1 MENMITKTRTQTMMS
16 NEAIAPAAASSCVFN
31 WWFYGY
37 YFSQES
43 GRL

>member
-1 MENMITKTRTQTMMS
+1 MITKTRTQTMMS
-16 NEAIAPAAASSCVFN
+16 NEATATAAASSCVFN

>member
-1 MENMITKTRTQTMMS
+1 MKTMNTKTRTQTMMP
-16 NEAIAPAAASSCVFN
+16 NEVTANAAASSCVFN